1 EKSKHNIDFHPM
13 VAFVDASPLRYALTF
28 KPTVYVSHIRQSWST
43 ARIETTKEG
52 TKILV
57 TVDEEMATVLTS
69 MDATTVLVSKAAKV
83 PTGSGSIP
91 TAGLPAAEVPTS
103 SDVVPTA
110 TLVFTTATM
119 VTPYRRKGK
128 EVMSMIDGL
137 DRSNETLAKYLQEYQ
152 QFASELPLERRIE
165 QISDLVRYQDNYA
178 KKQLKDFIPMA
189 KEEAERLKRKC
200 LSLEQESAKKFK
212 PSDEVPEIV
221 GNKMHKA
228 FPLPIIKF
236 PLAEEVPTASEESSH
251 CQKKR
256 DATAMRITLLVK
268 VKE

>member
-1 EKSKHNIDFHPM
+1 M

-57 TVDEEMATVLTS
+57 TVDAPRVTSPAAAKGKEMATVLTS

-103 SDVVPTA
+103 KVA
-110 TLVFTTATM
+110 RIHIEEELQ
-119 VTPYRRKGK
+119 
-128 EVMSMIDGL
+128 SMIDGL

-165 QISDLVRYQDNYA
+165 QISDLVRYQDNY
-178 KKQLKDFIPMA
+178 A